1 MQHKPL
7 SLLAGAAAV
16 ALACPWTGV
25 RAQAAEEASQVAAAP
40 LPVETLP
47 QAATASAAPLTANLT
62 LASQYV
68 SRGFRQTW
76 GKPAVQGG
84 VDYAWGNGFS
94 VGTWA
99 SSVSSKFIEGA
110 STEWDVYAG
119 YSMAVG
125 DLTYGATLYY
135 YAYPGAR
142 ISATGTSYNYG
153 ELMGSVAWKW
163 LTLKYFHTYTRN
175 YFGFEDDAR
184 GLHSRGS
191 GYLDLTGNFEL
202 GDGLALSLHAGH
214 QRVKNFGDYSFRDAR
229 AALSK
234 SLDGGWTV
242 TGAYTRAWART
253 DVYDHYT
260 TGALDSSGQPA
271 VSNPTKGTFVVS
283 LTRSF

>member
-1 MQHKPL
+1 MQQKYLPL
-7 SLLAGAAAV
+7 VLGAAA
-16 ALACPWTGV
+16 ALLACPWGA
-25 RAQAAEEASQVAAAP
+25 RAQGVDGPSQVAAAP

-47 QAATASAAPLTANLT
+47 DTATPSTSPLSANLT

-84 VDYAWGNGFS
+84 VDYAHPSGFS

-99 SSVSSKFIEGA
+99 SSVSDKFIEGA
-110 STEWDVYAG
+110 TVEWDVYAG
-119 YSMAVG
+119 YSKAVN
-125 DLTYGATLYY
+125 DVTYGATIYY

-142 ISATGTSYNYG
+142 LKSTDTSYNYG
-153 ELMGSVAWKW
+153 ELMGSVAWCW

-175 YFGFEDDAR
+175 YFGFEDKAA

-191 GYLDLTGNFEL
+191 GYIDLTGNFDL
-202 GDGLALSLHAGH
+202 GDALALSLHVGR

-234 SLDGGWTV
+234 TFEGGWTL
-242 TGAYTRAWART
+242 TGAYTKAWART
-253 DVYDHYT
+253 NVYDNYT

-271 VSNPTKGTFVVS
+271 VSNPLKGTLVVS

>member
-1 MQHKPL
+1 MQHNSF

-16 ALACPWTGV
+16 ALACTCPAV
-25 RAQAAEEASQVAAAP
+25 LAQDAGAASQVAAAP

-47 QAATASAAPLTANLT
+47 EAATASASPLTSNLT
-62 LASQYV
+62 LTSQYV

-84 VDYAWGNGFS
+84 VDYAWSNGFS

-99 SSVSSKFIEGA
+99 SSVSSKFIEDA
-110 STEWDVYAG
+110 SVEWDVYG
-119 YSMAVG
+119 NYSRAVG
-125 DLTYGATLYY
+125 DVTLGAGIYY

-142 ISATGTSYNYG
+142 ISATETSYNYG

-163 LTLKYFHTYTRN
+163 LTAKYFLTYTPN
-175 YFGFEDDAR
+175 YFGFEDAAR
-184 GLHSRGS
+184 GLNSRGS
-191 GYLDLTGNFEL
+191 GYLDLTGNFDL
-202 GDGLALSLHAGH
+202 GDGLALSLHVGH
-214 QRVKNFGDYSFRDAR
+214 QRVRNFGDYGFRDAR

-234 SLDGGWTV
+234 TFDGGWTV
-242 TGAYTRAWART
+242 TGAVTRAWART

-260 TGALDSSGQPA
+260 TGALGSNGEPA
-271 VSNPTKGTFVVS
+271 VSDPTKATFVVS

>member
-1 MQHKPL
+1 MPHNRI
-7 SLLAGAAAV
+7 SLLIGAATV
-16 ALACPWTGV
+16 AMACPWGA
-25 RAQAAEEASQVAAAP
+25 AQAQDAAASSQVAAAP

-47 QAATASAAPLTANLT
+47 QAATPSASPLTSNLT
-62 LASQYV
+62 LTSQYV

-84 VDYAWGNGFS
+84 VDYAWDNGFS

-99 SSVSSKFIEGA
+99 SSVSSKFIEDA
-110 STEWDVYAG
+110 SVEWDVYGG
-119 YSMAVG
+119 YTRALG
-125 DLTYGATLYY
+125 DLTLGASLYY

-142 ISATGTSYNYG
+142 INATGTRYNYG

-163 LTLKYFHTYTRN
+163 LTAKYFHTYTRN
-175 YFGFEDDAR
+175 YFGFEDEAR
-184 GLHSRGS
+184 NLHSRGS
-191 GYLDLTGNFEL
+191 GYLDLTGNFDL
-202 GDGLALSLHAGH
+202 GDGLALSLHFGH

-234 SLDGGWTV
+234 TWDGGWTV
-242 TGAYTRAWART
+242 TGAFTRAWART